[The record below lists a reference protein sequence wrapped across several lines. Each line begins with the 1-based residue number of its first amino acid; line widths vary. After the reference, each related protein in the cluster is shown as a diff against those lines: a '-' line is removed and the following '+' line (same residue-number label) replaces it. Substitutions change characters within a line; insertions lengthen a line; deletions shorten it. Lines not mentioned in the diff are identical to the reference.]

1 MDPILSLRFRRA
13 GAPRVTAL
21 GRLPAAANAHRL
33 ALSLGAAVLHER
45 GGLGEGEE
53 PAWSVVP
60 LAERGTLVSREAC
73 TVLRW
78 QGLGAEN
85 GRSLGVRGLDHLR
98 VLLDALAVE
107 RPDAPPEHAGGLS
120 LMLGYDLAQEI
131 EELPCTTEDRDGL
144 PWLHAVAHAAA
155 LLVHEPTGECRL
167 AWLPDA
173 EPGAPAS
180 ALAWGLD
187 EEEADELE
195 ARVRAALAGLA
206 AREPAAPEGRPLG
219 PPEALTGREEYEA
232 MVRAVI
238 EHLHAGN
245 LYQANVSQRFEA
257 PWQGSLLPLHERL
270 READPSP
277 HAGWLRAPGWELVSN
292 SPERMV
298 RLRGR
303 DLLTEPIGGTRP
315 LPQGP
320 STAPEEV
327 AALSGELEAATKDR
341 AEHVMLVDIH
351 RNDLA
356 RVAVPGSVRVPRMM
370 RVDRRRHVLQAVAEI
385 RAELASGKGPVDV
398 IEAFLPAGCITGVPK
413 VRCLQVLDELER
425 WRRGPYTGSFGRI
438 AAWGDLDLNVLIRSA
453 WRTRG
458 HAAFQAGGGIVLD
471 SEPEAEW
478 RESLAKAR
486 SLDEA
491 FRSLLPP
498 GERGPGESG

>member
-13 GAPRVTAL
+13 GGPRVVRV
-21 GRLPAAANAHRL
+21 GRLPVAGSAHGL
-33 ALSLGAAVLHER
+33 ALALGAAVLHER

-78 QGLGAEN
+78 QGLGAES

-98 VLLDALAVE
+98 VLLDALAVD
-107 RPDAPPEHAGGLS
+107 RPEEELEHAGGLS
-120 LMLGYDLAQEI
+120 LMLGYDLAHEI
-131 EELPCTTEDRDGL
+131 EEIPCTTEDRDGL

-155 LLVHEPTGECRL
+155 LLVHEATGECL
-167 AWLPDA
+167 LSWLPDA
-173 EPGAPAS
+173 DAAASPS
-180 ALAWGLD
+180 ALAWGLSD
-187 EEEADELE
+187 EEARELE
-195 ARVRAALAGLA
+195 SRVRAALAGQA
-206 AREPAAPEGRPLG
+206 PPPEKPEGRPLG
-219 PPEALTGREEYEA
+219 EPESLTSREDYEA
-232 MVRAVI
+232 MVRAVL

-257 PWQGSLLPLHERL
+257 PWEGSLLPLYERL
-270 READPSP
+270 REDDPSP
-277 HAGWLRAPGWELVSN
+277 HAGWLRAPGWDLVSN

-315 LPQGP
+315 LPAGP
-320 STAPEEV
+320 DTPSREV
-327 AALSGELEAATKDR
+327 AKLRAELEAATKDR

-370 RVDRRRHVLQAVAEI
+370 RIDRRRHVLQAVAEI
-385 RAELASGKGPVDV
+385 RAELAEGKGPVDV

-438 AAWGDLDLNVLIRSA
+438 AAWGDLELNVLIRSA
-453 WRTRG
+453 WRIRG

-491 FRSLLPP
+491 FRSLL
-498 GERGPGESG
+498 GASSE